1 MVLPST
7 DLREGDAV
15 STAKPLIQSCATS
28 AIPKLKSPFT
38 SLRIGIFAA
47 STSGT
52 SEHIVAIASPAS
64 LCMVTFVAILDQ
76 NETVGA
82 ISDWC
87 TRNRLGSGDNM
98 NEVLKISR
106 GENGFRDMLNDSTI
120 DGVFITGT
128 FDRGRYVEL
137 ALKANKHVLVDDPIT
152 HSLTEFQNLIHL
164 ALMRKLHL
172 QDTTMFIY
180 HYGLRKFEERILD
193 KESFGDITKI
203 STVFDINPADARYRG
218 ISTPSNSTECWGVI
232 GSLVRYCLVLGNLI
246 LLRAGKKAVSAR
258 ITHLDKDTNGIPLHS
273 MCTITFDGN
282 CTLEIDCSYINYRG
296 TRQTVEVH
304 SATHSAT
311 MNDFVFAHRGL
322 ASYRLY
328 EKYKTSSDIAT
339 VTGGEAIDVEVSE
352 RTPLNY
358 LDFYYLSAHAILKT
372 GWPVARSYDLETIC
386 RTL

>member
-1 MVLPST
+1 MVHPSA
-7 DLREGDAV
+7 DLREGSAGR
-15 STAKPLIQSCATS
+15 TATPSIQSCTISGIPQLKYPS
-28 AIPKLKSPFT
+28 AR
-38 SLRIGIFAA
+38 LRIGIFAA

-64 LCMVTFVAILDQ
+64 LCRVTFVVILDQ

-87 TRNRLGSGDNM
+87 KRNRLESGENM
-98 NEVLKISR
+98 SDFTNISR

-137 ALKANKHVLVDDPIT
+137 ALNANKHVLVDDPIT
-152 HSLTEFQNLIHL
+152 HSLPEFQNLIQL
-164 ALMRKLHL
+164 ALVRKLHL

-180 HYGLRKFEERILD
+180 HYGLRRFEERVLD
-193 KESFGDITKI
+193 KDSFGTITKV

-232 GSLVRYCLVLGNLI
+232 GSLVRYCLVLGNLL
-246 LLRAGKKAVSAR
+246 LLRAGQKAVSAR
-258 ITHLDKDTNGIPLHS
+258 ITHLDKDANGVPVHA

-282 CTLEIDCSYINYRG
+282 CSMDIDCSYIHYRG
-296 TRQTVEVH
+296 TRQTVEVQ
-304 SATHSAT
+304 SATHLAT

-328 EKYKTSSDIAT
+328 EKKYKTTSSIPL
-339 VTGGEAIDVEVSE
+339 VTKGEAIDVEVSE
-352 RTPLNY
+352 SALFELGRRTY
-358 LDFYYLSAHAILKT
+358 LTANAM
-372 GWPVARSYDLETIC
+372 
-386 RTL
+386 